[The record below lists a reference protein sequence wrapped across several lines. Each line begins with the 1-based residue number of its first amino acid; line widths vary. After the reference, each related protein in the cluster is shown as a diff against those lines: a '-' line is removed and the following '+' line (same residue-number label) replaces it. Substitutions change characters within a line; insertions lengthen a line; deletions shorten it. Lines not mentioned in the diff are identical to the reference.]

1 MVRGDSELVDV
12 RGLESVHAAD
22 YLWGALEVHREADG
36 WARPFRFS
44 ASQRRALTSCLAWHP
59 GVYRQTSATTSGVC
73 VRFTTDATR
82 VVLAVRIDPEPP
94 AVAAALREARE
105 VRGIP
110 GVEVDPSI
118 GMTHPGAVDAAST
131 LLDGISIVVDGRA
144 QGLYEPRDGLVSVGL
159 MDPISEPG
167 MGVVALPGLGKKRH
181 VAMWLPCMHDCVIR
195 ELWTDGTFV
204 RRETPRR
211 RLLVIGDATAQGFC
225 CMDPARS
232 WPALLAER
240 LDLELVNHAVA
251 GMVFQP
257 SFAQYENVSHVGHVL
272 IALGESYRDERC
284 DAQSFAHD
292 AKSFFATLARAF
304 PDAALWASTPLWY
317 DERSIPLRRGS
328 CYEVVPQIMGEC
340 ARQCGVQVVDGL
352 GLLDHSALLM
362 ADRASMPDGRAH
374 EQIAERLH
382 AVMLVAR
389 ASADDL
395 NVTAHEVLL
404 EATEAEVCL
413 KPLYETV
420 HRGLCEILY
429 AARGCVLAML
439 RDGSQMLYADDLSLS
454 AAVCDLYAHTDTYH
468 VFGERM
474 ARWLAESFGLV
485 RRKPRHLCMY
495 EGAEPLLI
503 DPVREE
509 CIQTLEECHA
519 EEVLRHGG
527 AWAEE
532 EVRDGLKAGR
542 FIGAFVGEKLVGFIG
557 ERSDGCMGQ
566 PEAFGKYKKEGWIED
581 LEKAKINAHLAAGEM
596 PWMEVYPQNKALLRL
611 QSRLGLCVLPA
622 SEACLMDRAPD
633 GPYDSASEA

>member
-1 MVRGDSELVDV
+1 MVRDGFASMDV

-22 YLWGALEVHREADG
+22 YLWGALEVRRAADG

-44 ASQRRALTSCLAWHP
+44 ASQRRVLTSCLAWHP

-94 AVAAALREARE
+94 AVAAALREVRE
-105 VRGIP
+105 VRGIREEE
-110 GVEVDPSI
+110 GDPSQ
-118 GMTHPGAVDAAST
+118 GLTSSEAVDAVAT
-131 LLDGISIVVDGRA
+131 LLDGISVVVDGKA
-144 QGLYEPRDGLVSVGL
+144 QGLYEPRDGLVSVYL
-159 MDPISEPG
+159 MDSVSEPD

-181 VAMWLPCMHDCVIR
+181 VVMWLPCMHDCMIR

-240 LDLELVNHAVA
+240 LGLELVNHAVA

-257 SFAQYENVSHVGHVL
+257 SFAQCENVPHVEHVL
-272 IALGESYRDERC
+272 ISLGECYRDERC
-284 DAQSFAHD
+284 DAQSFTRD
-292 AKSFFATLARAF
+292 AKGFFATLTRAF
-304 PDAALWASTPLWY
+304 PDTALWASTPLWY
-317 DERSIPLRRGS
+317 DDRTIALRRGS
-328 CYEVVPQIMGEC
+328 CYEVVPQIIGEC

-352 GLLDHSALLM
+352 RLLDHSALLM
-362 ADRASMPDGRAH
+362 ADRASVPDGRAH
-374 EQIAERLH
+374 EQIAQRLY

-389 ASADDL
+389 ATADDL
-395 NVTAHEVLL
+395 VVTAHEVLH
-404 EATEAEVCL
+404 EATEADVCL
-413 KPLYETV
+413 KPLYEIV
-420 HRGLCEILY
+420 RRGLCEILY
-429 AARGCVLAML
+429 AAQGCVLAML

-454 AAVCDLYAHTDTYH
+454 AAVCDLYAQTDTFH
-468 VFGERM
+468 VFGERT
-474 ARWLAESFGLV
+474 ARWLTESFGLA

-495 EGAEPLLI
+495 EGSELLLI

-519 EEVLRHGG
+519 EEVLKHGG
-527 AWAEE
+527 TWAEE
-532 EVRDGLKAGR
+532 EVREGLKAGR
-542 FIGAFVGEKLVGFIG
+542 FVGAFVGEKLVGFIG

-566 PEAFGKYKKEGWIED
+566 PEAFGKYKKEGWAED
-581 LEKAKINAHLAAGEM
+581 LEKAKINMHLAADEM

-611 QSRLGLCVLPA
+611 QHKLGLRVLPA
-622 SEACLMDRAPD
+622 SEACLMDRALDDPD
-633 GPYDSASEA
+633 DGAGEA